1 MTDLQLETVISQALL
16 PTDQSE
22 FIRDWAKEKS
32 SSVLSSTMIE
42 IGGEE
47 GEDDREEEEELVD
60 FNKTIAGELDMG
72 ALEAK
77 REFLMKFL
85 SRKLVELNEI
95 LASRRTRNFGR
106 KETTGTAKY
115 VKFKDKTF
123 QMVECPEDVQVT
135 EEIMEENVFLSSVS
149 GNPKSG
155 NVKKNCPLKCGRQ
168 HTNGSLFFCQQF
180 RKKEI
185 EERKAI
191 QSKLHNICIL
201 CLGWKTVKHECPVRS
216 CPQ

>member
-1 MTDLQLETVISQALL
+1 
-16 PTDQSE
+16 
-22 FIRDWAKEKS
+22 
-32 SSVLSSTMIE
+32 MIE
-42 IGGEE
+42 VGGEE
-47 GEDDREEEEELVD
+47 GEDDREEEEELVY

-106 KETTGTAKY
+106 KEATRPAKY
-115 VKFKDKTF
+115 VKFKYKTF

-149 GNPKSG
+149 GNSKSG

-180 RKKEI
+180 RKKEL

-191 QSKLHNICIL
+191 QSKLHNVCIL
-201 CLGWKTVKHECPVRS
+201 CLGWKTAKHDCPVRS
-216 CPQ
+216 CLVG

>member
-1 MTDLQLETVISQALL
+1 
-16 PTDQSE
+16 
-22 FIRDWAKEKS
+22 
-32 SSVLSSTMIE
+32 MIE
-42 IGGEE
+42 KMRKSWWTSI
-47 GEDDREEEEELVD
+47 R
-60 FNKTIAGELDMG
+60 TIAGELDMG

-106 KETTGTAKY
+106 KETTGPAKY

-155 NVKKNCPLKCGRQ
+155 NVKKNCPLKCGCQ
-168 HTNGSLFFCQQF
+168 HRNGGEKSHSIKTSQHLHSLFGL
-180 RKKEI
+180 ED
-185 EERKAI
+185 RKA
-191 QSKLHNICIL
+191 
-201 CLGWKTVKHECPVRS
+201 
-216 CPQ
+216 

>member
-1 MTDLQLETVISQALL
+1 
-16 PTDQSE
+16 
-22 FIRDWAKEKS
+22 
-32 SSVLSSTMIE
+32 
-42 IGGEE
+42 
-47 GEDDREEEEELVD
+47 
-60 FNKTIAGELDMG
+60 MG

-168 HTNGSLFFCQQF
+168 HTAHCFSTNSSEK
-180 RKKEI
+180 RKL
-185 EERKAI
+185 RK
-191 QSKLHNICIL
+191 
-201 CLGWKTVKHECPVRS
+201 VKPYNPNFTTFAFS
-216 CPQ
+216 S

>member
-1 MTDLQLETVISQALL
+1 
-16 PTDQSE
+16 
-22 FIRDWAKEKS
+22 
-32 SSVLSSTMIE
+32 MIE
-42 IGGEE
+42 VGEDD
-47 GEDDREEEEELVD
+47 GEDDREEEEKLVD
-60 FNKTIAGELDMG
+60 FNKTIAGKLDMG

-95 LASRRTRNFGR
+95 LASRRTRNFWR

-155 NVKKNCPLKCGRQ
+155 NIKKNCPLKCGRQ
-168 HTNGSLFFCQQF
+168 HTNGSLFFANSSEREELAF
-180 RKKEI
+180 R
-185 EERKAI
+185 A
-191 QSKLHNICIL
+191 
-201 CLGWKTVKHECPVRS
+201 
-216 CPQ
+216 

>member
-1 MTDLQLETVISQALL
+1 METVISQALL

-22 FIRDWAKEKS
+22 FIREWAKEKS

-42 IGGEE
+42 VGGDE

-95 LASRRTRNFGR
+95 LASHRTRNFGR
-106 KETTGTAKY
+106 KETTG
-115 VKFKDKTF
+115 
-123 QMVECPEDVQVT
+123 
-135 EEIMEENVFLSSVS
+135 
-149 GNPKSG
+149 PKPS
-155 NVKKNCPLKCGRQ
+155 
-168 HTNGSLFFCQQF
+168 
-180 RKKEI
+180 
-185 EERKAI
+185 
-191 QSKLHNICIL
+191 
-201 CLGWKTVKHECPVRS
+201 
-216 CPQ
+216 

>member
-1 MTDLQLETVISQALL
+1 
-16 PTDQSE
+16 
-22 FIRDWAKEKS
+22 
-32 SSVLSSTMIE
+32 MIE

-106 KETTGTAKY
+106 KEATEPAKN
-115 VKFKDKTF
+115 VNFKD
-123 QMVECPEDVQVT
+123 
-135 EEIMEENVFLSSVS
+135 
-149 GNPKSG
+149 
-155 NVKKNCPLKCGRQ
+155 
-168 HTNGSLFFCQQF
+168 FCQVSVETPSQ
-180 RKKEI
+180 
-185 EERKAI
+185 AM
-191 QSKLHNICIL
+191 
-201 CLGWKTVKHECPVRS
+201 
-216 CPQ
+216 